1 MCRSSHDP
9 HSASHIGPLQRPVCR
24 IVCFFAVCTLLLRTG
39 QVANCDI
46 DVFGVVTPIDSPFT
60 VTNEGIPTAGNYIDS
75 LRTAAENPLVTFEGV
90 LDEHDYFDLEDDTN
104 SVPDIIVG
112 EYGYGIIQVVSPSRL
127 NFGNLTIGSNRNNSY
142 GNGVVEISGL
152 GATYNSD
159 YEIVDQWL
167 AAIGT
172 SGTIRSGLSGADT
185 GFDLIVGETGTGTL
199 SISSGGRA
207 EIHDSIIVGND
218 VGSYGEITVDGF
230 SSYLSGGSFA
240 STFSHEDPRIT
251 VIGRQGTGALNIT
264 NGAKV
269 FSAATFDLLNSEKQV
284 GAVVGSDPYSL
295 NDEEAQPDRGGSG
308 TVLIDGAG
316 SLWTIG
322 TGLQLGG
329 FSDVSDD
336 GGIAVVAGINVRYG
350 ADVGDATVTVTNGGR
365 LSILN
370 PSSGNDV
377 NTQLLIG
384 RAGRLKLDTGGQVY
398 VGLSDDSD
406 DDENVILV
414 NDGVISG
421 SGRIDTGLF
430 HNRHLGEMR
439 VGEGDT
445 LLINS
450 TSMLEVVSSNIQFA
464 PLVNYGLIEVHDGEI
479 ELTRGED
486 DIADSANPIYRS
498 FGNLRLENSQ
508 VTQVPSRGFGQ
519 IEAQNATLRFQMG
532 VRNQGLINF
541 IGGTSRV
548 YGDMT
553 NEVGTSDIDEGL
565 ISIVGD
571 DTFVVFN
578 GDLTN
583 SGSIQVGPNALG
595 LTTNDFTNS
604 GTLSLVLGGG
614 ESGNEFGSISS
625 SGDIDLQG
633 GTLEVTL
640 NQSGANPIAPQV
652 GDEYL
657 IMRTGGELSG
667 DFTEWDLP
675 FLGLESSLIPI
686 VDVDSDI
693 YKLVVQSSLIAIGGD
708 LNGNGMVDYDDI
720 IIWQVNAGHPGG
732 LGDINMDDIVNGLDL
747 QIIQVQ
753 FGGPGMTLGS
763 ASAVVPEPATAVL
776 AWLALTGVLCSIRRS
791 C

>member
-1 MCRSSHDP
+1 MK
-9 HSASHIGPLQRPVCR
+9 
-24 IVCFFAVCTLLLRTG
+24 LRTNG
-39 QVANCDI
+39 LI
-46 DVFGVVTPIDSPFT
+46 HGVP
-60 VTNEGIPTAGNYIDS
+60 G
-75 LRTAAENPLVTFEGV
+75 
-90 LDEHDYFDLEDDTN
+90 
-104 SVPDIIVG
+104 
-112 EYGYGIIQVVSPSRL
+112 L
-127 NFGNLTIGSNRNNSY
+127 NLNN
-142 GNGVVEISGL
+142 
-152 GATYNSD
+152 
-159 YEIVDQWL
+159 
-167 AAIGT
+167 
-172 SGTIRSGLSGADT
+172 TIRSGLSGADT
-185 GFDLIVGETGTGTL
+185 GFDLIVGETGTGRL

-207 EIHDSIIVGND
+207 EIHDSIVVGDD
-218 VGSYGEITVDGF
+218 VGSYGEIAVDGF

-240 STFSHEDPRIT
+240 SIFSEEDPRIT

-284 GAVVGSDPYSL
+284 GAVVGGDPYSL
-295 NDEEAQPDRGGSG
+295 NDEEKQPDRGGSG

-336 GGIAVVAGINVRYG
+336 GGGAVVAGINVRYG
-350 ADVGDATVTVTNGGR
+350 ADVGDAMVTVTNGGR
-365 LSILN
+365 LSIPNL
-370 PSSGNDV
+370 SSGNDV

-398 VGLSDDSD
+398 VGLSDDFD

-430 HNRHLGEMR
+430 HNRHLGEVR

-450 TSMLEVVSSNIQFA
+450 TSMLEVDSSDIQSV
-464 PLVNYGLIEVHDGEI
+464 PLVNYGLIDVHDGEI

-486 DIADSANPIYRS
+486 DISESANPIYRS
-498 FGNLRLENSQ
+498 FRNLRLENSQ
-508 VTQVPSRGFGQ
+508 VTQVPSRGFGL
-519 IEAQNATLRFQMG
+519 IEAQNATLRFQTG
-532 VRNQGLINF
+532 VHNQGLINF

-553 NEVGTSDIDEGL
+553 NEVGTPDIDEGL

-657 IMRTGGELSG
+657 IMRAAGELSG

-675 FLGLESSLIPI
+675 FLGAR
-686 VDVDSDI
+686 
-693 YKLVVQSSLIAIGGD
+693 KQS
-708 LNGNGMVDYDDI
+708 
-720 IIWQVNAGHPGG
+720 
-732 LGDINMDDIVNGLDL
+732 
-747 QIIQVQ
+747 
-753 FGGPGMTLGS
+753 
-763 ASAVVPEPATAVL
+763 
-776 AWLALTGVLCSIRRS
+776 
-791 C
+791 